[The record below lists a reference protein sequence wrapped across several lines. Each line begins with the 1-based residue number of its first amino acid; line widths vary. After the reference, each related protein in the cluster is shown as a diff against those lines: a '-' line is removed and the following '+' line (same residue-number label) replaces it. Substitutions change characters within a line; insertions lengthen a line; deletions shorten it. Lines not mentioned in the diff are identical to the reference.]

1 MHEHEVETTHPNS
14 GAGICWI
21 SASSLSNA
29 PGKFRCT
36 ICDEVLDVFL
46 GERYRAAV
54 APNRM
59 LK

>member
-1 MHEHEVETTHPNS
+1 MLD
-14 GAGICWI
+14 
-21 SASSLSNA
+21 LSVIFQQRA
-29 PGKFRCT
+29 RQIGT

-46 GERYRAAV
+46 GERYRVAV